1 MKLPGFL
8 KNSFLDRF
16 INRGHHR
23 SINARKNILASLLIR
38 GGSIIISLLFVPLTI
53 DYINPGRY
61 GIWLTLSSI
70 VGWFGFFDIG
80 FGNGLRNKFAEAV
93 AKDQHDLARIY
104 VSTTY
109 AVLSMI
115 IAIVLIIFLVINP
128 LLDWTK
134 ILNAPVE
141 MHDELS
147 KLALIVFG
155 FFCLQFVFQL
165 ITILLTASQKPAKAS
180 LFNLLGSFLSLIIIF
195 VLTKTTSGNLLALGL
210 TLGAAPVFT
219 LTLASIWFYNG
230 SLKKYAPSFS
240 HVRFMYAKD
249 LMSLGMKFFLIQ
261 VASVILY
268 QTSNIII
275 AQISGPV
282 SVASYNIAYKYFG
295 IIPMVFSIIMMP
307 YWSAFTEAWVKQ
319 DLTWIKTT
327 INSLVKLWLGIAVLT
342 VVMLVFSQTVYKLWV
357 GEKVLVENSISI
369 VIALYVVMNAWCSI
383 FSQFLN
389 GVGKIKLQLY
399 SGVVGA
405 LINIPLAVFLGKQLG
420 VYGVIL
426 STCLIAISSAI
437 WSPIQYYKLIHQNAT
452 GIWNK

>member
-1 MKLPGFL
+1 MKLPEFL
-8 KNSFLDRF
+8 KNSFLNRF

-23 SINARKNILASLLIR
+23 SVNARKNILASLIIR
-38 GGSIIISLLFVPLTI
+38 GGSIVISLMFVPLTI
-53 DYINPGRY
+53 DYINAGRY

-93 AKDQHDLARIY
+93 AKDEHDLARIY

-115 IAIVLIIFLVINP
+115 IAAVLIIFLFINP
-128 LLDWTK
+128 ILDWTK
-134 ILNAPVE
+134 ILNAPME
-141 MHDELS
+141 MLDELS
-147 KLALIVFG
+147 SLALIVFS

-165 ITILLTASQKPAKAS
+165 ITLLLTASQKPAKAS
-180 LFNLLGSFLSLIIIF
+180 LFNLLGSLLSLVIIF
-195 VLTKTTSGNLLALGL
+195 ILTKTTSGNLIALGL
-210 TLGAAPVFT
+210 TLGAAPVFM
-219 LTLASIWFYNG
+219 LVLASIWFYNG

-240 HVRFMYAKD
+240 HIKLTYAKD
-249 LMSLGMKFFLIQ
+249 LMGLGMKFFLIQ
-261 VASVILY
+261 IASVILY

-275 AQISGPV
+275 AQISGPL

-295 IIPMVFSIIMMP
+295 IIPMVFSIVMMP
-307 YWSAFTEAWVKQ
+307 YWSAFTEAWVKH
-319 DLTWIKTT
+319 DHIWIKNS
-327 INSLVKLWLGIAVLT
+327 INSLIKIWLGIAILT
-342 VVMLVFSQTVYKLWV
+342 LVMLLFSNTIYRLWV
-357 GEKVLVENSISI
+357 GEQLKVENSVSI
-369 VIALYVVMNAWCSI
+369 VIAIYVLINAWCSI

-399 SGVVGA
+399 SGVIGA

-420 VYGVIL
+420 VYGVIM

-437 WSPIQYYKLIHQNAT
+437 WSPIQYYKLIHQKAS

>member
-1 MKLPGFL
+1 MKLPEFL
-8 KNSFLDRF
+8 NNSILYRF

-93 AKDQHDLARIY
+93 ARDEHELARIY

-115 IAIVLIIFLVINP
+115 IAIILVIFLVINP

-134 ILNAPVE
+134 ILNAPVD
-141 MHDELS
+141 MQDELS

-180 LFNLLGSFLSLIIIF
+180 LFNLLGSFLSLVIIF
-195 VLTKTTSGNLLALGL
+195 ILTKTTSGNLIALGL

-219 LTLASIWFYNG
+219 LALASLWFYNS

-240 HVRFMYAKD
+240 RIRFKYAKD

-307 YWSAFTEAWVKQ
+307 YWSAFTEAWVKN
-319 DLTWIKTT
+319 DLAWIKNTV
-327 INSLVKLWLGIAVLT
+327 NSLVKLWLGIALLT
-342 VVMLVFSQTVYKLWV
+342 IIMLVFSKTVYKLWV
-357 GEKVLVENSISI
+357 GEKVLVETSISV
-369 VIALYVVMNAWCSI
+369 VIAIYVVMNAWCSI

-399 SGVVGA
+399 SGVIGA

-426 STCLIAISSAI
+426 STCLIAIASAI
-437 WSPIQYYKLIHQNAT
+437 WSPVQYYKLIHQKAR